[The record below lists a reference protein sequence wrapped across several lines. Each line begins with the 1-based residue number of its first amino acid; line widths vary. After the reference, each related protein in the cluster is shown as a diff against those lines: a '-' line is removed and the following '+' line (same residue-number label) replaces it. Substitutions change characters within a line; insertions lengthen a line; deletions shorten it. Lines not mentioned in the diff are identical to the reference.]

1 MQLLQLT
8 VPLFFRIFNA
18 RRSPWPMVRSPT
30 APAHRQHRGLD
41 SRTEITHGRKLVYT
55 LANPRNFETIA
66 CPSPTY
72 TGIVESMSS
81 SRAITWALGAWL
93 FVLALYTGISLTH
106 PRGSQT
112 LVVFGDVVQSVVP
125 LIANA
130 GLLLNAGTPYWRR
143 NIFWMLVA
151 LSCTLWMIGQFQWT
165 YYEVY
170 LHRSLPG
177 LYPGDILFFLRGIP
191 LMAALALEPHRKRGE
206 VHARLGYLDFAL
218 LLSWWTFVY
227 VFFVLPWIYASPAPP
242 QYNHNFNVITDLQNG
257 LIVLG
262 LIYLWLRSQDAWKKV
277 YFHLLGASVAYMLAS
292 LVLDVQSDVGIYYTG
307 SLYDLPLISSFF
319 WFALAGLIAYLNRT
333 QLDAALPE
341 ESSDTGDGPSL
352 DVHGWSSRL
361 AMMAVISLPLLA
373 LYSLRFDQGEPSVRD
388 FRLVTTMVAAL
399 PLAGLIFV
407 RSYFADVDRA
417 RLLVQSEQAL
427 DNLKRLQAQ
436 LVHTEKLVSLGQLAA
451 GAAHEINNPLA
462 AILGFSDLLAD
473 DETLPEKARSTASK
487 IREQARRT
495 KTLVGNLLS
504 FARQVPAERT
514 LLDINTVVSNAVQLR
529 ALDLRST
536 TTRIEQQLESVLPGV
551 RGDGNQLMQVFF
563 NLLSNAIDAMES
575 HKGGILTIKTLRDR
589 GNVVILFL
597 DTGPG
602 IKEPHRVFDP
612 FYTTKPVGKGTGL
625 GLSICFGIIQEHNG
639 KILCY
644 NRQEGGAVFRVE
656 LPAVLAAFPAK
667 ELQQLT
673 TQGTTPQKPN

>member
-1 MQLLQLT
+1 MT
-8 VPLFFRIFNA
+8 V
-18 RRSPWPMVRSPT
+18 
-30 APAHRQHRGLD
+30 
-41 SRTEITHGRKLVYT
+41 SRT
-55 LANPRNFETIA
+55 
-66 CPSPTY
+66 
-72 TGIVESMSS
+72 
-81 SRAITWALGAWL
+81 ITWAIGVWL
-93 FVLALYTGISLTH
+93 VVLALYAGLSLSHTH
-106 PRGSQT
+106 GSQT
-112 LVVFGDVVQSVVP
+112 LVIFGNVVQCIVP

-143 NIFWMLVA
+143 NIFWMLIA
-151 LSCTLWMIGQFQWT
+151 LSCTLWMIGEFQWT
-165 YYEVY
+165 YYEIY
-170 LHRSLPG
+170 LHRPLPG

-191 LMAALALEPHRKRGE
+191 LMAALALQPHRKSGE
-206 VHARLGYLDFAL
+206 VRTRLGYMDFGL
-218 LLSWWTFVY
+218 LLTWWTYVY
-227 VFFVLPWIYASPAPP
+227 VFFVLPWIYATSSSP
-242 QYNHNFNVITDLQNG
+242 QYNHNFNLITDTQNG
-257 LIVLG
+257 VIVFWLIF
-262 LIYLWLRSQDAWKKV
+262 LWLRSKGAWKKV

-292 LVLDVQSDVGIYYTG
+292 LVVDVQSDVGIYYTG
-307 SLYDLPLISSFF
+307 SLYDLPLISAFF
-319 WFALAGLIAYLNRT
+319 WFALAGLIAYSNRA
-333 QLDAALPE
+333 QLDATQPE
-341 ESSDTGDGPSL
+341 QSPNFSEDPSKS
-352 DVHGWSSRL
+352 VHGWSSRL
-361 AMMAVISLPLLA
+361 AMAAVISLPLLA
-373 LYSLRFDQGEPSVRD
+373 LYSLRADRAEPDVRD

-407 RSYFADVDRA
+407 RSHFAEKDRG

-427 DNLKRLQAQ
+427 ENLKRLQAQ
-436 LVHTEKLVSLGQLAA
+436 LVQTEKLVSLGQLAA

-473 DETLPEKARSTASK
+473 DEALPDKARSTASK

-504 FARQVPAERT
+504 FARQVPPERT
-514 LLDINTVVSNAVQLR
+514 LLDINTVVNNAVQLR
-529 ALDLRST
+529 TLDLRSST
-536 TTRIEQQLESVLPGV
+536 SRIELQLESVLPGV

-563 NLLSNAIDAMES
+563 NLISNAIDAMES
-575 HKGGILTIKTLRDR
+575 HKGGVLTIKTMRDR
-589 GNVVILFL
+589 GNVVILFS

-673 TQGTTPQKPN
+673 TQGSQSRKPG